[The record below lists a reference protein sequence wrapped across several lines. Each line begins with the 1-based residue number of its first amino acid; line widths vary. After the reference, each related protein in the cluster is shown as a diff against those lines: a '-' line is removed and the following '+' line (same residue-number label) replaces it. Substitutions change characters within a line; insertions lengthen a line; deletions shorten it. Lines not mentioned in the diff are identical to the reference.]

1 MGYQGPD
8 LLERIRQLTGRDIQR
23 PPRIF
28 KDTTEFMFINPG
40 DVVRLGDSDYW
51 VYSNAREGRFG
62 IDDQPK
68 FWVKKALDLGS
79 NTRKIIKLVFRE
91 TFKGRIGPLS
101 FNCVRSP
108 EKEADVLSAT
118 QGHPNF
124 MQGRQ
129 VRDSAGNLVRILDIV
144 PGPSIYQY
152 LRDLDLSHREYF
164 NTLFPKVMDRFLES
178 VAAIVHL
185 HEQGQHHGDI
195 RADHL
200 LWTGP
205 LKALAWIDFDYDMDG
220 PDMDVFCLGN
230 VLQQVVG
237 KGRHSMENIRT
248 TPGAYPDFKSDLEP
262 RDMSLMY
269 SHRVMNLQK
278 LFPYIPDD
286 LNDILMR
293 FSSSSVPCSR
303 TGKPYAGAKGML
315 SDLSKLALKKTRV

>member
-1 MGYQGPD
+1 MEYQGTNIV
-8 LLERIRQLTGRDIQR
+8 ERIRHVTGRVIQK

-28 KDTTEFMFINPG
+28 KDTTEFMSINPG
-40 DVVRLGDSDYW
+40 DVMRIGDNDYW
-51 VYSNAREGRFG
+51 VYSNAKEGRFG

-79 NTRKIIKLVFRE
+79 NTRKIVKLVFQE
-91 TFKGRIGPLS
+91 TFKGCLGPLA
-101 FNCVRSP
+101 FNCVRSA

-124 MQGRQ
+124 MQGRC
-129 VRDSAGNLVRILDIV
+129 VRDSAGNLVRILDLV
-144 PGPSIYQY
+144 PGPSLYRY
-152 LRDLDLSHREYF
+152 LRDLDLSHKDYF
-164 NTLFPKVMDRFLES
+164 NTLFPTIMDRFLES

-185 HEQGQHHGDI
+185 HEQGLHHGDI

-205 LKALAWIDFDYDMDG
+205 LKTLAWIDFDYDMDG
-220 PDMDVFCLGN
+220 PAMDVFCLGN

-237 KGRHSMENIRT
+237 KGRHSIENIRI
-248 TPGAYPDFKSDLEP
+248 TPKAYPDFKSDLEDE
-262 RDMSLMY
+262 DMSLMY

-278 LFPYIPDD
+278 LFPYIPDA

-293 FSSSSVPCSR
+293 FSISSEPHSM
-303 TGKPYAGAKGML
+303 TGNAYTLAKDL
-315 SDLSKLALKKTRV
+315 LDDLSKVFP